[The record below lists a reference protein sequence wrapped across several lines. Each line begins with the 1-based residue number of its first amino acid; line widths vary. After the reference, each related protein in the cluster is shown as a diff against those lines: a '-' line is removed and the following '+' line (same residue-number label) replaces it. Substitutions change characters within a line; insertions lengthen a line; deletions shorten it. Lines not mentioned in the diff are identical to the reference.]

1 MGDGVDTRGLHDAG
15 EDRVVLV
22 GADVLGALE
31 LHRGLAGVEAD
42 DDLDVRIGFERR
54 RNVGL
59 SDVEPPAPHLER
71 PQRRQLLV
79 LAVTLSLPLEAS
91 AQRVVVRT
99 GHRTRVT
106 TVVAP
111 AGGTAVVVNPP
122 GRGNTTVVRTGR
134 RGNTVVN
141 TPGPGRVVIRH

>member
-1 MGDGVDTRGLHDAG
+1 MM
-15 EDRVVLV
+15 
-22 GADVLGALE
+22 
-31 LHRGLAGVEAD
+31 HRL
-42 DDLDVRIGFERR
+42 
-54 RNVGL
+54 
-59 SDVEPPAPHLER
+59 
-71 PQRRQLLV
+71 LLV

-99 GHRTRVT
+99 GRRTRVT

>member
-1 MGDGVDTRGLHDAG
+1 M
-15 EDRVVLV
+15 
-22 GADVLGALE
+22 
-31 LHRGLAGVEAD
+31 
-42 DDLDVRIGFERR
+42 
-54 RNVGL
+54 GL

>member
-1 MGDGVDTRGLHDAG
+1 MM
-15 EDRVVLV
+15 
-22 GADVLGALE
+22 
-31 LHRGLAGVEAD
+31 HRL
-42 DDLDVRIGFERR
+42 
-54 RNVGL
+54 
-59 SDVEPPAPHLER
+59 
-71 PQRRQLLV
+71 LLV

-106 TVVAP
+106 TVV
-111 AGGTAVVVNPP
+111 
-122 GRGNTTVVRTGR
+122 RTGR